1 MISSKKL
8 IKLAKRW
15 QKFAAIRRKRISFP
29 SLYDDAD
36 SCSTSSAVYKGH
48 FTIYTAD
55 QKRFVVPLSYLEN
68 EIIRQL
74 LSMSEEEFGLPSDG
88 PITLPCDAVFMEYI
102 ISLLSRGLSREL
114 ENALL
119 VSVTS
124 HRSKKLIKLAK
135 KWQKFAAI
143 RRKRIS
149 FPSLN
154 DDTDCCNTSSAVSK
168 GHFAVYTDDQKRFVV
183 PLSYLENEI
192 IRQLLNMSEEEF
204 GLPSDGPITLPCDAA
219 FMNYII
225 SLLSRGLSKELEN
238 ALLISFTSSRC
249 SVASLHQAGWRN
261 LELLENQLCRCCA
274 ARELGPSWCSEAD
287 EHRYEVSEISNA
299 FSSSLD
305 KPRLRSEM
313 MYSMKTASHE
323 EVLQLSASS
332 YRLGNEIRF
341 LRMAANFCHLFANLM
356 SFLELIMVLA

>member
-124 HRSKKLIKLAK
+124 HRCSSAPLHQEGQTSCADAVQMLCSPGTWVWLLKSVRKLGSKRLIKLTK
-135 KWQKFAAI
+135 RWQKFAAI

-154 DDTDCCNTSSAVSK
+154 DDTHSCSTSSAVSK
-168 GHFAVYTDDQKRFVV
+168 GHFVVYTADQKRFVI

-204 GLPSDGPITLPCDAA
+204 GLPSDGPITLPCDAV
-219 FMNYII
+219 FMEYII
-225 SLLSRGLSKELEN
+225 SLLSRDLSRELES
-238 ALLISFTSSRC
+238 ALLVSVTSHRC
-249 SVASLHQAGWRN
+249 SSAPLHQEGWRN
-261 LELLENQLCRCCA
+261 QELLVC
-274 ARELGPSWCSEAD
+274 
-287 EHRYEVSEISNA
+287 
-299 FSSSLD
+299 
-305 KPRLRSEM
+305 
-313 MYSMKTASHE
+313 
-323 EVLQLSASS
+323 
-332 YRLGNEIRF
+332 
-341 LRMAANFCHLFANLM
+341 
-356 SFLELIMVLA
+356 